1 MMGYGGFSNWQFGE
15 ILGYLG
21 IWFCLPLAFR
31 LSRKAPGHR
40 LYSANNA
47 ALTLMAIF
55 TFAMALVYIDSSKP
69 LWDTRAALN
78 DAFELF
84 DEHSEATLIETNGY
98 GPITVFGSRKPS
110 NWPPTCADTPY
121 SGHGVATFDRPIEV
135 DDFRRLLEHLEAS
148 GYLVSRNLDSRG
160 DDGNVIS
167 FGFTA
172 AMGGTSLGAGTGTN
186 RAANE
191 VWIRVN
197 DNCEDGVAR
206 RLANCG
212 YCVDKFPDDLHID
225 RGTE

>member
-1 MMGYGGFSNWQFGE
+1 MGYGGFSNWQFGE
-15 ILGYLG
+15 LLGYLG

-148 GYLVSRNLDSRG
+148 GYLVSRSLDSPG
-160 DDGNVIS
+160 DGGDIIG

-172 AMGGTSLGAGTGTN
+172 AMGGTSIGASSGTN

-191 VWIRVN
+191 VLIRVN
-197 DNCEDGVAR
+197 DNCEDGIAG

-212 YCVDKFPDDLHID
+212 YCVDDYPADLQID
-225 RGTE
+225 RGPE